1 MPETDDYFD
10 DPESD
15 PTQENEEDLE
25 PTELPEVAEA
35 VVTATDWTTETI
47 LRQLLRGN
55 IDLNP
60 RFQRRDAW
68 TAPRKSLFIE
78 SIILG
83 LPVPQLVLAERADQ
97 KGAFLV
103 IDGKQR
109 LLTLLQF
116 AAQDGSPFR
125 SLSLRGLEIRDD
137 LNGTTYADL
146 QAEGRERDLTAF
158 DNQAIRTVV
167 VRNWK
172 DENLL
177 FRIFLRLNTNSV
189 PLSPQELRQA
199 LHPGPFVDF
208 LDDYSSDSS
217 ALHRVLGIDGPD
229 FRMRDVELLLRY
241 FAFKHFLADYRGN
254 LKAFLDEV
262 CDKLNERWESDSA
275 DLEQDAHAC
284 ELAIETTYAI
294 FDDGAFRRWNGDHYE
309 RRFNRAVYDAM
320 VFYLDDEEVAERAM
334 DRDDQVR
341 QAFEGLSQQDEEFDL
356 SLHAVQVIPGGESGN
371 PAGPWFGNQLGL
383 WLTNEYHEATTRR
396 GDIDV
401 LLRQRFVPVS

>member
-1 MPETDDYFD
+1 MADTDDYFD

-25 PTELPEVAEA
+25 PASLADVANA
-35 VVTATDWTTETI
+35 VVTATDWTTETL
-47 LRQLLRGN
+47 LRQLARGN

-68 TAPRKSLFIE
+68 TRPRKSLFIE

-83 LPVPQLVLAERADQ
+83 LPIPQVVLAERTDQ
-97 KGAFLV
+97 KGTFLV

-116 AAQDGSPFR
+116 AADEDSEFDAL
-125 SLSLRGLEIRDD
+125 SLSGLEMRED
-137 LNGTTYADL
+137 LNGLTYADL
-146 QAEGRERDLTAF
+146 QDDDHDRDLTAF
-158 DNQAIRTVV
+158 DNQTIRTVI

-208 LDDYSSDSS
+208 LDDASSRS
-217 ALHRVLGIDGPD
+217 AAIQRVLGIEHPD

-241 FAFKHFLADYRGN
+241 FAFSYFLPDYRGN
-254 LKAFLDEV
+254 LKQFLDDA
-262 CDKLNERWESDSA
+262 CDHLNGTWEDESA
-275 DLEQDAHAC
+275 DLEQSAEECDR
-284 ELAIETTYAI
+284 AIETT
-294 FDDGAFRRWNGDHYE
+294 FEVFEENAFRRWSGERYE
-309 RRFNRAVYDAM
+309 RRFNRAVFDAM
-320 VFYLDDEEVAERAM
+320 VFFFDDEEVAARAIERAE
-334 DRDDQVR
+334 QVR
-341 QAFEGLSQQDEEFDL
+341 NAFERLCDRDEEFDL
-356 SLHAVQVIPGGESGN
+356 SLQTTTKTIAAVTHRLSAWGRALSRVVEVKLKTP
-371 PAGPWFGNQLGL
+371 
-383 WLTNEYHEATTRR
+383 
-396 GDIDV
+396 V
-401 LLRQRFVPVS
+401 LRDNRIRY

>member
-1 MPETDDYFD
+1 MAATDEYFD

-25 PTELPEVAEA
+25 APSLLDVASA

-47 LRQLLRGN
+47 LRQLERGN

-68 TAPRKSLFIE
+68 TGARKSLFIE

-83 LPVPQLVLAERADQ
+83 LPIPQLVLAERREQ
-97 KGAFLV
+97 KGMFLV

-116 AAQDGSPFR
+116 AAEDGSEFTP
-125 SLSLRGLEIRDD
+125 LSLTGLEIRED
-137 LNGTTYADL
+137 LNGLTYAALRSD
-146 QAEGRERDLTAF
+146 GHERDVTAF
-158 DNQAIRTVV
+158 ENQTIRTVI
-167 VRNWK
+167 VRSWK

-208 LDDYSSDSS
+208 LDDASSQSK
-217 ALHRVLGIDGPD
+217 AIQRALGIQHPD

-241 FAFKHFLADYRGN
+241 FAFRYFLPDYRGN
-254 LKAFLDEV
+254 LKWFLDHV
-262 CDKLNERWESDSA
+262 CDKLNSRWNIEGD
-275 DLEQDAHAC
+275 DLRQDLQEC
-284 ELAIETTYAI
+284 DMAIETTFEI
-294 FDDGAFRRWNGDHYE
+294 FGENAFRRWNGETYE
-309 RRFNRAVYDAM
+309 RRFNRAVFDAM
-320 VFYLDDEEVAERAM
+320 VFYLRVHDVAARARERAEHVQRAFEQLSE
-334 DRDDQVR
+334 RDDDFDVSVR
-341 QAFEGLSQQDEEFDL
+341 TTTKSLFAVTHRLGAWGRALSR
-356 SLHAVQVIPGGESGN
+356 
-371 PAGPWFGNQLGL
+371 
-383 WLTNEYHEATTRR
+383 ATDMKLKTP
-396 GDIDV
+396 V
-401 LLRQRFVPVS
+401 LRDNRIRY